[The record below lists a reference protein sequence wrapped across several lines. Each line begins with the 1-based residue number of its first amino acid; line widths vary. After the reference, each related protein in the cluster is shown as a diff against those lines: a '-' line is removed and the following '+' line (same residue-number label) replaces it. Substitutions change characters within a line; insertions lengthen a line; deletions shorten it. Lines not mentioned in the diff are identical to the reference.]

1 MLYLVHSFTLGGTNE
16 KHPFNLKKHSVHDY
30 NVSRKD
36 FSIIFIHGKKQNQD
50 HGLLVLTFT
59 DSEACIYHYHALGK
73 LFQVAPHLI
82 GNMDTIMAQ
91 LPASP
96 PDRL

>member
-1 MLYLVHSFTLGGTNE
+1 MIIMCPERTFQSSSFMA
-16 KHPFNLKKHSVHDY
+16 
-30 NVSRKD
+30 
-36 FSIIFIHGKKQNQD
+36 KKQNQD

-96 PDRL
+96 PDRLLWDGSTQLAEVNR